1 MLSLKVKTK
10 VNYIFNQYTI
20 HLNSMVERKTSYT
33 VTYNAELK
41 IIETTVDG
49 DIDLSVLKEIFTMQ
63 AQTSKDSNCNL
74 MINDY
79 RNARI
84 KITVIEIYE
93 LPKII
98 AKIAASFGRSASRTI
113 RALVIP
119 TFKEDYRFYET
130 VTANNSQTEK
140 LFFDIEEAKKWIL
153 QQA

>member
-33 VTYNAELK
+33 VIYNAELK

-49 DIDLSVLKEIFTMQ
+49 DIDLSVLKEIFTAQ

-140 LFFDIEEAKKWIL
+140 LFFDIEEAQKWIL

>member
-1 MLSLKVKTK
+1 MIKKK
-10 VNYIFNQYTI
+10 A
-20 HLNSMVERKTSYT
+20 SYT
-33 VTYNAELK
+33 VVYNAELK

-74 MINDY
+74 MLNDY

-84 KITVIEIYE
+84 KITVMEIYE

-140 LFFDIEEAKKWIL
+140 LFFDIEEAKKMASSISL
-153 QQA
+153 IMKTYRSG

>member
-49 DIDLSVLKEIFTMQ
+49 DIDLNVLKDIFTAQ

-74 MINDY
+74 MLNDY

-140 LFFDIEEAKKWIL
+140 LFFEIEEAKKWLL
-153 QQA
+153 QQT

>member
-20 HLNSMVERKTSYT
+20 HLNSMVERKTTYT

-49 DIDLSVLKEIFTMQ
+49 DIDLSVLKEIFTAQ

>member
-49 DIDLSVLKEIFTMQ
+49 DIDLSVLKEIFTAQ

-98 AKIAASFGRSASRTI
+98 AKIAASFRRSASRTI

>member
-1 MLSLKVKTK
+1 MLSTKIKTK
-10 VNYIFNQYTI
+10 VNYIFKQQPI
-20 HLNSMVERKTSYT
+20 HSSYMDERKTSYT
-33 VTYNAELK
+33 VAYNVELK

-49 DIDLSVLKEIFTMQ
+49 DIDLNVLKDIFTAQ

-74 MINDY
+74 MLNDY

-113 RALVIP
+113 RALIIP

-140 LFFDIEEAKKWIL
+140 LFFDIEEARKWLL
-153 QQA
+153 QQV

>member
-49 DIDLSVLKEIFTMQ
+49 DIDLSVLKEIFTAQ

>member
-49 DIDLSVLKEIFTMQ
+49 DIDLSVLKEIFTAQ

-140 LFFDIEEAKKWIL
+140 LFFEIEEAKKWLL
-153 QQA
+153 QQT

>member
-20 HLNSMVERKTSYT
+20 HLNSMVERKATYT

-49 DIDLSVLKEIFTMQ
+49 DIDLSVLKEIFTAQ